1 MFSGGEKNRL
11 MLAKILSQ
19 PANLLVLDEPTNDLD
34 VETLELLEE
43 MLVDYNGT
51 LILISHDRTFLN
63 HVVGSTVV
71 LDGDGVINQYAGGYD
86 DYLIQKQDKLIAEK
100 PKKKPKEKVQQS
112 APQANKKLN
121 YKQQQELKS
130 LPGKIEKTEIE
141 IGEIQLQLSDPE
153 FFQTEES
160 QDALIRLARLEA
172 DLERY
177 FDKWSELE

>member
-1 MFSGGEKNRL
+1 
-11 MLAKILSQ
+11 
-19 PANLLVLDEPTNDLD
+19 
-34 VETLELLEE
+34 
-43 MLVDYNGT
+43 
-51 LILISHDRTFLN
+51 
-63 HVVGSTVV
+63 V

-130 LPGKIEKTEIE
+130 LPAKIEKTEIE

-177 FDKWSELE
+177 FDKWGELE